1 MSWNCVLPGCVCVCA
16 WSIGVNISDMLF
28 TFQVAIPIEDVNRSH
43 LRFTF
48 RHRSS
53 QDCKYKQLCALGS
66 WRTLHRL
73 LAPVVKL
80 ANDAVCCMVTGQ
92 QSEAILLVNEAVLRS
107 DFEDATA
114 RMWKKWL
121 RAVVCFAKCCRWCM
135 PSCFITS
142 FLILE
147 YGRGKP
153 GVVPSHLPAT
163 WCARSSMSDA
173 GNRMLLGWLWHYM
186 GLCVKQLVHM
196 AGREG
201 HKTETCSHLS
211 TAVFTPTHQILQ
223 LCLLLWWIEGSGQ
236 AS

>member
-1 MSWNCVLPGCVCVCA
+1 MSWNCVLSGCVCVCA

-114 RMWKKWL
+114 RMWKKMTEGRCL
-121 RAVVCFAKCCRWCM
+121 FCKMLPLMHALLFYNIFFNFGVRARKAWCSAIPSACHMVCPEQHEWCREQDAAG
-135 PSCFITS
+135 
-142 FLILE
+142 LIVAL
-147 YGRGKP
+147 
-153 GVVPSHLPAT
+153 H
-163 WCARSSMSDA
+163 
-173 GNRMLLGWLWHYM
+173 
-186 GLCVKQLVHM
+186 
-196 AGREG
+196 
-201 HKTETCSHLS
+201 
-211 TAVFTPTHQILQ
+211 
-223 LCLLLWWIEGSGQ
+223 GSLF
-236 AS
+236 